1 MFDAPPDRFVVS
13 TVGWEPYYA
22 ATGKD
27 LKVKMYSGLGTAEIT
42 DPDDRPIPDGPA
54 RMAAS
59 AGRIL
64 RALRG
69 EAQDPAQG
77 RTAAAAKTTD

>member
-1 MFDAPPDRFVVS
+1 MFEAPPDRFVMS
-13 TVGWEPYYA
+13 TVGWEPRYA
-22 ATGKD
+22 AIGAD
-27 LKVKMYSGLGTAEIT
+27 LKVTMYAGLGTARIT
-42 DPDDRPIPDGPA
+42 DPDDQPLPDGPA

-69 EAQDPAQG
+69 EATLDAPPPA
-77 RTAAAAKTTD
+77 TAPAASR